1 MSRNQVNFII
11 GAVCVFI
18 LLGFALAFHYISSQ
32 KDPSLTQAKAASEAS
47 GPEIITL
54 GEGVSAPLEASAP
67 QDSGRLAQLFNLK
80 IIGSNKKTVEAI
92 TGKPVQAN
100 EFGMSEYELDGCN
113 VSAVYD
119 GNKLKNIGLLLSPTC
134 RVSLASFGIPN
145 TEAGP
150 NLTFGQI
157 EEALGAGSIRKFQAS
172 CLIGCGNA
180 ADPTV
185 SALYAIDSNPD
196 EFQPLEIQLETVQV
210 GDAAL
215 NAAEKWSKTMVDK
228 QGEDWVLNGEYNCED
243 RYNYVAQQL
252 FNNVE
257 VHAITIGYDIATE
270 TCQSAAG

>member
-150 NLTFGQI
+150 K
-157 EEALGAGSIRKFQAS
+157 A
-172 CLIGCGNA
+172 
-180 ADPTV
+180 
-185 SALYAIDSNPD
+185 
-196 EFQPLEIQLETVQV
+196 
-210 GDAAL
+210 
-215 NAAEKWSKTMVDK
+215 
-228 QGEDWVLNGEYNCED
+228 
-243 RYNYVAQQL
+243 
-252 FNNVE
+252 
-257 VHAITIGYDIATE
+257 
-270 TCQSAAG
+270 